1 MKLLYD
7 VATSLIDRGL
17 MPDPMIRSGIRKL
30 LRNRLEKSVLAESAE
45 DAMAAFLASMRGF
58 EGIAP
63 VPEKANAQHYEVPAA
78 FYDACLGR
86 QKKYSSCFYPNLKES
101 LDEAEEVAFLQS
113 ADHAALQDGQ
123 HVLELGCGWGSWSLW
138 MAKRYPKSKI
148 TGVSNSHSQRAYIMA
163 QAAERGLTNLE
174 IVTCDMNEFD
184 PRDAASSRMPLH
196 GFDRI
201 VSIEMFEHM
210 RNWEKLLGRVR
221 SWLHDEGRFF
231 AHVFAHRT
239 HPYRFE
245 DDKAEA
251 NNEAPRVKSHGNWMG
266 EHFFSGGIMP
276 SQDLFHQFSD
286 VLTVEED
293 WWWDGRHYGRTS
305 EHWLENLDRNQPAA
319 LEALQGTPNAS
330 PKVMLRRWR
339 VFFMACAETFAYN
352 QGREWGVVHVRMRK

>member
-7 VATSLIDRGL
+7 IATSLIDRGL
-17 MPDPMIRSGIRKL
+17 LPDPMIRKGIRSL
-30 LRNRLEKSVLAESAE
+30 LRNRLEKSVHAEPAE
-45 DAMAAFLASMRGF
+45 DAMGTFLASMRGF
-58 EGIAP
+58 EAIAP

-78 FYDACLGR
+78 FYDACLGH
-86 QKKYSSCFYPNLKES
+86 QKKYSSCFYPNLAES
-101 LDEAEEVAFLQS
+101 LDEAEEIAFLQS
-113 ADHAALQDGQ
+113 ADHASLQDGQ
-123 HVLELGCGWGSWSLW
+123 NVLELGCGWGSWSLW
-138 MAKRYPKSKI
+138 MAKRYPNSKF
-148 TGVSNSHSQRAYIMA
+148 TGVSNSHSQREYIMA
-163 QAAERGLTNLE
+163 QAAERGLINLE

-184 PRDAASSRMPLH
+184 PRVAASSRMPLH

-210 RNWEKLLGRVR
+210 RNWEKLLGRVC
-221 SWLHDEGRFF
+221 SWMHAEGRFF

-266 EHFFSGGIMP
+266 EHFFFFFFMP
-276 SQDLFHQFSD
+276 SRDLCHHFH
-286 VLTVEED
+286 VELRVEEG
-293 WWWDGRHYGRTS
+293 WSGVGRHYCRTS
-305 EHWLENLDRNQPAA
+305 EHWLENLDQNQSAA
-319 LEALQGTPNAS
+319 LEALQGTPDVS

-339 VFFMACAETFAYN
+339 VFFMACAETFAYD

>member
-7 VATSLIDRGL
+7 IATSLIDRGL
-17 MPDPMIRSGIRKL
+17 MPDPMIRKGIRIL
-30 LRNRLEKSVLAESAE
+30 LRNRLKKSVLAEPAE
-45 DAMAAFLASMRGF
+45 HTMVDFLASMRAF
-58 EGIAP
+58 EAIAP
-63 VPEKANAQHYEVPAA
+63 VPDKANAQHYEVPAA

-113 ADHAALQDGQ
+113 ADHASLQDGQ

-138 MAKRYPKSKI
+138 MAKRFPNSKI

-184 PRDAASSRMPLH
+184 PRTAASSRMPLH

-221 SWLHDEGRFF
+221 TWLHDDGRFF
-231 AHVFAHRT
+231 AHVFAHQT

-245 DDKAEA
+245 DEQPEA
-251 NNEAPRVKSHGNWMG
+251 NKENPRVKSHGNWMG

-276 SQDLFHQFSD
+276 SRDLFHQFSD
-286 VLTVEED
+286 VLEVEQD

-305 EHWLENLDRNQPAA
+305 EQWLENLDQNQSDAVKA
-319 LEALQGTPNAS
+319 LENTPDVA
-330 PKVMLRRWR
+330 PQVMFRRWR
-339 VFFMACAETFAYN
+339 VFFMACAETFAYD

>member
-1 MKLLYD
+1 
-7 VATSLIDRGL
+7 
-17 MPDPMIRSGIRKL
+17 
-30 LRNRLEKSVLAESAE
+30 
-45 DAMAAFLASMRGF
+45 
-58 EGIAP
+58 
-63 VPEKANAQHYEVPAA
+63 
-78 FYDACLGR
+78 
-86 QKKYSSCFYPNLKES
+86 
-101 LDEAEEVAFLQS
+101 
-113 ADHAALQDGQ
+113 
-123 HVLELGCGWGSWSLW
+123 
-138 MAKRYPKSKI
+138 
-148 TGVSNSHSQRAYIMA
+148 MA

-251 NNEAPRVKSHGNWMG
+251 NNENPRVKSHGNWMG

-305 EHWLENLDRNQPAA
+305 EHWLENLDRNQALQGTPNA

-330 PKVMLRRWR
+330 GPKGLFMLRRWR
-339 VFFMACAETFAYN
+339 VFWSWFRSPWPTCTLVLCSRWASSGYSSVIMGKIGWCVLFVVGGHPGVAIWLGVQLLT
-352 QGREWGVVHVRMRK
+352 GRVQMRPESAGSLGK